1 MVKIPRACIW
11 SKGKD
16 VITSR
21 VVLSFGSERYRA
33 AVSLPKVDERSDGN
47 GVVRKN
53 SSVFGK
59 RIGARYGQ
67 GPRTSQWV
75 DAMSLLCPISLTPF
89 LCTLRFAG
97 ACVMDS
103 WLPMNA

>member
-47 GVVRKN
+47 GGVRKN
-53 SSVFGK
+53 SERVWK
-59 RIGARYGQ
+59 KD
-67 GPRTSQWV
+67 W
-75 DAMSLLCPISLTPF
+75 C
-89 LCTLRFAG
+89 
-97 ACVMDS
+97 
-103 WLPMNA
+103 